1 MGAPKGNK
9 NALKN
14 GLYAKHFTPEEW
26 AGLQKMNPKDGTHEM
41 YVLEAVIDDLFELH
55 ILETERVKA
64 LREAGQPVDLGRTVV
79 LWSDEQGFDGYDLRC
94 IDQSGGCCDG
104 SAPMCFEEGE
114 LRVGS
119 NDICLGIVGNC
130 KFYMSA
136 DQFEYW
142 KHTQLTLDVS
152 PGRGSSFSLEIPL
165 GIRFCIQSKLFTVE
179 ELENLEPLLAIAE

>member
-1 MGAPKGNK
+1 MELTPRIKATPAALDLIEKLKG
-9 NALKN
+9 
-14 GLYAKHFTPEEW
+14 
-26 AGLQKMNPKDGTHEM
+26 
-41 YVLEAVIDDLFELH
+41 LH
-55 ILETERVKA
+55 GPLM
-64 LREAGQPVDLGRTVV
+64 
-79 LWSDEQGFDGYDLRC
+79 FH
-94 IDQSGGCCDG
+94 QSGGCCDG

-119 NDICLGIVGNC
+119 NDICLGIVGDC

-165 GIRFCIQSKLFTVE
+165 GIRFCIQSKLFTDD
-179 ELENLEPLLAIAE
+179 ELQQLEPLLTIAD